1 MRFTGRLLLAHF
13 VLLMLTILGAWAVV
27 GGGVLHSLIGNLIE
41 ERADIALYIAEQVE
55 SADDPIAEAVALA
68 SALQVEVRLTSEEP
82 PPGKRRGK
90 RSAQTL
96 ERDGRTLRIIKSRRS
111 PILVPV
117 MVQGVEKWLVVRF
130 PVDLEAPPRR
140 AGGGLII
147 LAGIALLGAII
158 AARWTLRPLRTA
170 SDAMHQIAAGDLGH
184 RLPEGGDVT
193 GQMGET
199 FNRMAARV
207 EGLVADQRNLM
218 AAVSHELRTPL
229 ARMRLQLELLGDTG
243 ADPSRIRDIE
253 AEVGEVDGLVEE
265 LLESARL
272 DQGVLA
278 LHLESVD
285 LLDLAAEALGSV
297 DLGERPI
304 CLSIPVGSHLTAD
317 RKRLLRCLTNLLSN
331 AVRYTAAEVEVTLSA
346 IPEDH
351 GVRLVVSDR
360 GEGVS
365 AEALP
370 RLFDPFFRAE
380 ASRSRV
386 TGGLGLGLMLVRQII
401 EAHGGRIAA
410 ENQAGGGLS
419 VGMWLPMEP
428 IPSATQAAPGQ
439 ESSVSRS

>member
-27 GGGVLHSLIGNLIE
+27 GGGVLHGLIGNLME

-55 SADDPIAEAVALA
+55 SADDPVAEAVALA
-68 SALQVEVRLTSEEP
+68 GALQVEIRLTSEAP
-82 PPGKRRGK
+82 PPKTRHGKRPAR
-90 RSAQTL
+90 TL
-96 ERDGRTLRIIKSRRS
+96 ERDGRKLRMIKSPRS

-117 MVQGVEKWLVVRF
+117 TVQGVEKWLIVRF

-140 AGGGLII
+140 AGGGMVI
-147 LAGIALLGAII
+147 LAGIALLGAFI
-158 AARWTLRPLRTA
+158 AARWTLRPLKTA

-207 EGLVADQRNLM
+207 EGLVEDQRNLM

-229 ARMRLQLELLGDTG
+229 ARMRLQLELLSDTG

-253 AEVGEVDGLVEE
+253 AEISEVDGLVEE

-278 LHLESVD
+278 LRLEDVD
-285 LLDLAAEALGSV
+285 LLDLAAEALGSI
-297 DLGERPI
+297 DLGDRPI
-304 CLSIPVGSHLTAD
+304 DLSIPDGSHITAD
-317 RKRLLRCLTNLLSN
+317 RRRLLRCLINLLSN
-331 AVRYTAAEVEVTLSA
+331 AARYTSEEAEVSLSA
-346 IPEDH
+346 APDGD
-351 GVRLVVSDR
+351 GVRLVVADR

-365 AEALP
+365 EEALP

-386 TGGLGLGLMLVRQII
+386 TGGLGLGLMLVQQII
-401 EAHGGRIAA
+401 EAHGGRIQA
-410 ENQAGGGLS
+410 ENRAGGGLS
-419 VGMWLPMEP
+419 VTMWLPLSP
-428 IPSATQAAPGQ
+428 TAT
-439 ESSVSRS
+439 S